1 MVIGLTGG
9 IGSGKSTVAKMF
21 LNFENIAYYN
31 ADEEAKNLMNNS
43 LKIKENLIKEF
54 GNESYLNNSLNRPYI
69 ANIVFNDKKKLAIL
83 NNIVHPV
90 VYEHLNN
97 FIFKN
102 KDKNYIL
109 YENAILFENGSNSF
123 CDKIITVS
131 APIALRIER
140 VIKRDH
146 SNYNDVKKRMNNQWR
161 DEKKIMQSNYIINN
175 IDINLTKN
183 NVKQI
188 HHFLTKNKH

>member
-131 APIALRIER
+131 APITLRIER

-146 SNYNDVKKRMNNQWR
+146 SNYNDVKKRVNNQWK